1 MKCLDRT
8 MKKITDTLVEACHV
22 PIRDVCVLNHN
33 DESFKAYV
41 HGTNWYGQQVY
52 DKIMNTWGVTEENIT
67 IKESPESWWPLG
79 SRGYVIEVK
88 YENS

>member
-41 HGTNWYGQQVY
+41 HGTTWICQRVY
-52 DKIMNTWGVTEENIT
+52 DTISNVWGVSMENISIT
-67 IKESPESWWPLG
+67 ESPESWWPLG
-79 SRGYVIEVK
+79 SRGYVIEVN
-88 YENS
+88 YE